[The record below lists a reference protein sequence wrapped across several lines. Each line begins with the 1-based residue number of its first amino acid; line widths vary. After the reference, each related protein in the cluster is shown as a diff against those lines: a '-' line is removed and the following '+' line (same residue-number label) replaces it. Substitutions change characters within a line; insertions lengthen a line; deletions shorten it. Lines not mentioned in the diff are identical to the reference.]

1 MPRVEFN
8 QLPPNARVW
17 VFASDRPL
25 TGNDRTTLLNAVD
38 EFLDQWKAHGAPLRS
53 AREWRDDRFLVIGVD
68 PTAEQASGCSIDG
81 LFRGLRSLEQ
91 ALSTGLV
98 AGGRV
103 FYRDDTGIHVAK
115 RNDVRALFERGT
127 LSSDTPVYDTSLT
140 DAQGYRDRFQRP
152 ARESWLAALI
162 PPSVQANQS
171 SSRSATNSSSARN
184 G

>member
-8 QLPPNARVW
+8 QLPSDARVW

-25 TGNDRTTLLNAVD
+25 TGNDKTTLLNEVD
-38 EFLDQWKAHGAPLRS
+38 TFLDQWKAHGVPLRS

-68 PTAEQASGCSIDG
+68 PTEEQASGCSIDG

-91 ALSTGLV
+91 TLSTGLV

-103 FYRDDTGIHVAK
+103 FYRDDAGIQVA
-115 RNDVRALFERGT
+115 RRTEVPMLFERGA
-127 LSSDTPVYDTSLT
+127 LSPDTMVFDTSLT
-140 DAQGYRDRFQRP
+140 DAANYRDRFQRP
-152 ARESWLAALI
+152 ARESWVAALI
-162 PPSVQANQS
+162 PVQPNQS
-171 SSRSATNSSSARN
+171 SIRSATNSSSVRN